1 MAKGECDRGI
11 LVCGTGIGI
20 SIAANKV
27 PGVRAAHC
35 HDVFS
40 AKATRLHNDANM
52 LAMGE
57 RVIGEGLMLEIVE
70 AFLNTPF
77 SGEMR
82 HKKRIEKI
90 AGIERKYCK

>member
-1 MAKGECDRGI
+1 
-11 LVCGTGIGI
+11 
-20 SIAANKV
+20 
-27 PGVRAAHC
+27 
-35 HDVFS
+35 
-40 AKATRLHNDANM
+40 M